1 MANQL
6 LLLFN
11 NTVIL
16 KNIYNLFLV
25 LDNIM
30 SGNVGLVISQ
40 SLVLTGMLQ
49 IGVRQ
54 STEVA
59 SNMISIERVLQY
71 TKLEK
76 ETTYEHQPTKNL
88 DKDWLYFAKITYN
101 NPDRN
106 WPQTGNIIFKNV
118 FLRYAADAPPV
129 LKNLNFE
136 IKAGEKVSLITS

>member
-1 MANQL
+1 
-6 LLLFN
+6 
-11 NTVIL
+11 
-16 KNIYNLFLV
+16 
-25 LDNIM
+25 M

-40 SLVLTGMLQ
+40 SLILTGMLQ

-76 ETTYEHQPTKNL
+76 ESNHDHHPSKNL
-88 DKDWLYFAKITYN
+88 EKDWSYFAKITYN

-106 WPQTGNIIFKNV
+106 WPQTGKINFKNV
-118 FLRYAADAPPV
+118 FLRYAAEAQPV
-129 LKNLNFE
+129 LKNLNLE
-136 IKAGEKVSLITS
+136 IKGGEKVSNAILQEPTNTRSKI